1 MGGEDPVSN
10 VNADTG
16 LLAAAESAGASARH
30 PTQGGRSPGETIF
43 SALHAGVAC
52 VRCISKDGVQYFE
65 VQ

>member
-52 VRCISKDGVQYFE
+52 VR
-65 VQ
+65 